1 MKFGVAVKRSITSFL
16 DGGLPDKMLEQM
28 GGEVTYTLQYF
39 EDLEKNLELD
49 LEEEEGDDDE
59 ASE

>member
-16 DGGLPDKMLEQM
+16 DGSLPEKMIEQM

-39 EDLEKNLELD
+39 EDLEKNLELG
-49 LEEEEGDDDE
+49 LEEEGDDDE

>member
-1 MKFGVAVKRSITSFL
+1 MKFGVEVKRSITSFL
-16 DGGLPDKMLEQM
+16 DGSLPEKMIEQM

-39 EDLEKNLELD
+39 EDLEKNLELG
-49 LEEEEGDDDE
+49 LEEEGDDDE

>member
-1 MKFGVAVKRSITSFL
+1 MKFEVAVKRSITSFL
-16 DGGLPDKMLEQM
+16 DGSLPEKMIEQM

-39 EDLEKNLELD
+39 EDLEKNLELG
-49 LEEEEGDDDE
+49 LEEEGDDDE